1 MIKLYNSIVS
11 LLKFRKELVNPT
23 AEFSVITLYHWFAV
37 HEKKKKKKFQVSW
50 GIMCE
55 CVCVILKGWLAR

>member
-11 LLKFRKELVNPT
+11 LLTFRKELVNPT

-37 HEKKKKKKFQVSW
+37 HEKKKKRNFKWAGGLCVN
-50 GIMCE
+50 
-55 CVCVILKGWLAR
+55 VCVWFLKDG